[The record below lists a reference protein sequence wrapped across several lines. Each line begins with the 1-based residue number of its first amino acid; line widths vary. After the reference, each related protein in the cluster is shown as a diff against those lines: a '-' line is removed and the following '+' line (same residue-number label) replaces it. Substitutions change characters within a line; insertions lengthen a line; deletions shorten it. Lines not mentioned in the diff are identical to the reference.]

1 MLKLYREVN
10 EVVTLNVDAESLD
23 WDDLSTIKSSTSS
36 LTTVTEVSNSYTVH
50 SKDDFSKLHNFLS

>member
-50 SKDDFSKLHNFLS
+50 SKVHDFSKLHKFP

>member
-10 EVVTLNVDAESLD
+10 EVVTLNVDTESLD

-50 SKDDFSKLHNFLS
+50 SKDDFSKLHKFP

>member
-50 SKDDFSKLHNFLS
+50 SKDDFSKLHKFP

>member
-36 LTTVTEVSNSYTVH
+36 LTTVTEVSNS
-50 SKDDFSKLHNFLS
+50 